1 MRVDNEGKLR
11 PMIAPARAALLVLC
25 LGLHT
30 AVAWGQGVTPRTVVL
45 GQSAPLSGPLQSLG
59 EEMRNG
65 ALAYLRKLN
74 DAGGVH
80 GRRLELAT
88 LDDGGEPAR
97 ALANTRRFIE
107 EFRVFALLAYA
118 EPSLTREVLATVQ
131 QARIP
136 LFGAATGAAS
146 ARRTG
151 RGVFSVRAS
160 RTDEAE
166 QVVSHYALLGLKRFA
181 LVRKDD
187 AAGAEFLA
195 GARNALSARGL
206 APPSDVVLLDDAA
219 GLAGAARDTFMV
231 DPQVV
236 VVALPQPPAADLIRE
251 IRRGGSGAQIV
262 ALSTSDPDALAKA
275 LGPGGTGIA
284 LSQVVPPLAQVSLPI
299 VSEYRA
305 ALEAETG
312 RAAHDPRSLE
322 AYIAAKVFAE
332 SVRRA
337 GPGLSREAL
346 WRALDAMSFYDAG
359 GYTVAFSRNRR
370 QGSTRV
376 YLMAI
381 GQDGKLLH

>member
-1 MRVDNEGKLR
+1 
-11 PMIAPARAALLVLC
+11 MIAPARVALFTLALAFPAAL
-25 LGLHT
+25 
-30 AVAWGQGVTPRTVVL
+30 AWGQGVTPRTVVL

-97 ALANTRRFIE
+97 SLANTRRLIE
-107 EFRVFALLAYA
+107 EFRVFALLGYA

-136 LFGAATGAAS
+136 LFGATGAAS
-146 ARRTG
+146 ARRPG

-181 LVRKDD
+181 LIRKND

-206 APPSDVVLLDDAA
+206 APPADVVLPGDAD
-219 GLAGAARDTFMV
+219 GLASATRDAFMA
-231 DPQVV
+231 DAQVV
-236 VVALPQPPAADLIRE
+236 LVALPQPPAADLIRE

-262 ALSTSDPDALAKA
+262 TLSLSDPDAIAKA
-275 LGPGGTGIA
+275 LGTDGAGIA

-305 ALEAETG
+305 SLEAETANALYAPG
-312 RAAHDPRSLE
+312 SLE

-337 GPGLSREAL
+337 GPALSRDAL

-359 GYTVAFSRNRR
+359 GYTVAFARNRR

>member
-1 MRVDNEGKLR
+1 
-11 PMIAPARAALLVLC
+11 
-25 LGLHT
+25 
-30 AVAWGQGVTPRTVVL
+30 
-45 GQSAPLSGPLQSLG
+45 
-59 EEMRNG
+59 
-65 ALAYLRKLN
+65 
-74 DAGGVH
+74 
-80 GRRLELAT
+80 
-88 LDDGGEPAR
+88 
-97 ALANTRRFIE
+97 
-107 EFRVFALLAYA
+107 
-118 EPSLTREVLATVQ
+118 VQ

-146 ARRTG
+146 ARRPG
-151 RGVFSVRAS
+151 RGVFSVSAS

-181 LVRKDD
+181 LVRQDD

-195 GARNALSARGL
+195 GARNALSVRGL
-206 APPSDVVLLDDAA
+206 APPADVVLVDDAA
-219 GLAGAARDTFMV
+219 GLGGAARDAFMV

-236 VVALPQPPAADLIRE
+236 VVALPQTLAADFIRE
-251 IRRGGSGAQIV
+251 IRRGGSGAQIA

-275 LGPGGTGIA
+275 LGSGGTGIA

-322 AYIAAKVFAE
+322 SYIAAKVFAE

-337 GPGLSREAL
+337 GPGLSRETL

-359 GYTVAFSRNRR
+359 GYAVAFSRNRR

>member
-1 MRVDNEGKLR
+1 M
-11 PMIAPARAALLVLC
+11 LLGLALC
-25 LGLHT
+25 LPAL
-30 AVAWGQGVTPRTVVL
+30 AAWSQGVTPRTVVL
-45 GQSAPLSGPLQSLG
+45 GQSAPLSGPLKSVG
-59 EEMRNG
+59 EDLRSG

-97 ALANTRRFIE
+97 ALANTRRLIE

-118 EPSLTREVLATVQ
+118 DASLTREVLALVQ
-131 QARIP
+131 QSRIP
-136 LFGAATGAAS
+136 LLGAATGAAS
-146 ARRTG
+146 ARPPG
-151 RGVFSVRAS
+151 RGVFSIRAS
-160 RTDEAE
+160 RADEAE
-166 QVVSHYALLGLKRFA
+166 QLVGHYALLGLRRFA
-181 LVRKDD
+181 LVRRDD

-195 GARNALSARGL
+195 GARDALSSRGL
-206 APPSDVVLLDDAA
+206 APPADIMLLGDAD
-219 GLAGAARDTFMV
+219 GLAGAARDAFMA
-231 DPQVV
+231 DAQVV

-262 ALSTSDPDALAKA
+262 ALSTSDPEALAKA
-275 LGPGGTGIA
+275 LGTAGAGIA
-284 LSQVVPPLAQVSLPI
+284 LTQVVPPLAQVSLPI
-299 VSEYRA
+299 IPEYRA
-305 ALEAETG
+305 ALQAETG
-312 RAAHDPRSLE
+312 RAAHAPGSLE

-337 GPGLSREAL
+337 GPALSRDAL

-359 GYTVAFSRNRR
+359 GYTVTFSRNRR
-370 QGSTRV
+370 QGSSRI

>member
-1 MRVDNEGKLR
+1 
-11 PMIAPARAALLVLC
+11 MIAPARKALFTLALLFP
-25 LGLHT
+25 T
-30 AVAWGQGVTPRTVVL
+30 ALASGQGVTPRTVVL

-74 DAGGVH
+74 DTGGVH

-118 EPSLTREVLATVQ
+118 EPSLTAEVLALVQ

-146 ARRTG
+146 ARRPG
-151 RGVFSVRAS
+151 RGVFAVRAS
-160 RTDEAE
+160 HADEAE
-166 QVVSHYALLGLKRFA
+166 QVVSHYALLGLKRFV
-181 LVRKDD
+181 LVREDD

-206 APPSDVVLLDDAA
+206 APPADVVLVDDAT
-219 GLAGAARDTFMV
+219 GVAGAARDTFMV

-236 VVALPQPPAADLIRE
+236 VVALPHPPAADLIRE

-262 ALSTSDPDALAKA
+262 ALSTSDPDAIAKA
-275 LGPGGTGIA
+275 LGADGTGIA

-299 VSEYRA
+299 VSAYRA
-305 ALEAETG
+305 ALEAEIG
-312 RAAHDPRSLE
+312 RAAYHPRSLE

-337 GPGLSREAL
+337 GPGLSRDAL

-359 GYTVAFSRNRR
+359 GYTVNFSRNRR

>member
-1 MRVDNEGKLR
+1 M
-11 PMIAPARAALLVLC
+11 MAPARIALFTLALAFPAAL
-25 LGLHT
+25 
-30 AVAWGQGVTPRTVVL
+30 AWSQGVTPRTVVL

-59 EEMRNG
+59 EQMRSG
-65 ALAYLRKLN
+65 TLAYLRKLN

-97 ALANTRRFIE
+97 SLANTRRFIE
-107 EFRVFALLAYA
+107 EFRVFALLAYP
-118 EPSLTREVLATVQ
+118 EPSLTREVLALVQ

-136 LFGAATGAAS
+136 LFAAAS
-146 ARRTG
+146 APRPG

-206 APPSDVVLLDDAA
+206 APPADVALVDDAA
-219 GLAGAARDTFMV
+219 GLASAARDTFMA

-275 LGPGGTGIA
+275 LGPGGAGIA

-322 AYIAAKVFAE
+322 AYIAAKVFSE

-370 QGSTRV
+370 QGSARV

>member
-1 MRVDNEGKLR
+1 MLLGLALCLS
-11 PMIAPARAALLVLC
+11 APA
-25 LGLHT
+25 
-30 AVAWGQGVTPRTVVL
+30 AWGQGVTPRTVVL
-45 GQSAPLSGPLQSLG
+45 GQSAPLSGPLKSLG

-88 LDDGGEPAR
+88 LDDGGEPGR

-118 EPSLTREVLATVQ
+118 DPSLTREVLAMVQ

-136 LFGAATGAAS
+136 LFGAGAAS
-146 ARRTG
+146 ARPPG
-151 RGVFSVRAS
+151 RGVFSVSAS

-166 QVVSHYALLGLKRFA
+166 QVVGHYALLGLKRFA
-181 LVRKDD
+181 LVRRDD

-206 APPSDVVLLDDAA
+206 APPADIVLLGDAD
-219 GLAGAARDTFMV
+219 GLAGAARDAFKA
-231 DPQVV
+231 DAQVV

-251 IRRGGSGAQIV
+251 IRRASSGAQIV
-262 ALSTSDPDALAKA
+262 ALSTSDPDAIAKA

-322 AYIAAKVFAE
+322 AYITAKVFAE
-332 SVRRA
+332 SVRRV

-346 WRALDAMSFYDAG
+346 WRALDAMSLYDAG

>member
-1 MRVDNEGKLR
+1 M
-11 PMIAPARAALLVLC
+11 LLGLALC
-25 LGLHT
+25 LPAL
-30 AVAWGQGVTPRTVVL
+30 AAWGQGVTPRTVVL

-59 EEMRNG
+59 EQMRSG

-118 EPSLTREVLATVQ
+118 EPSLTRDVLATVQ

-136 LFGAATGAAS
+136 LFAVAS
-146 ARRTG
+146 ARQPG

-166 QVVSHYALLGLKRFA
+166 QVVGHYALLGLKRFA

-206 APPSDVVLLDDAA
+206 APPAEVVLVDDAA
-219 GLAGAARDTFMV
+219 GLAGAARDAFMV

-251 IRRGGSGAQIV
+251 IRRGGSDAQIV

-284 LSQVVPPLAQVSLPI
+284 LSQVVPPLAQISLPV

-312 RAAHDPRSLE
+312 RTAHDPRSLE

>member
-1 MRVDNEGKLR
+1 M
-11 PMIAPARAALLVLC
+11 LLGLALC
-25 LGLHT
+25 LPAL
-30 AVAWGQGVTPRTVVL
+30 AWGQGVTPRTVVL
-45 GQSAPLSGPLQSLG
+45 GQSAPLSGPLKSLG
-59 EEMRNG
+59 EQMRNG
-65 ALAYLRKLN
+65 ALAYLRTLN

-107 EFRVFALLAYA
+107 EFRVFALLGYA
-118 EPSLTREVLATVQ
+118 ESSLTREVLAMVQ
-131 QARIP
+131 QASIP
-136 LFGAATGAAS
+136 LFGAVTGASS
-146 ARRTG
+146 ARRPG

-160 RTDEAE
+160 RADEAE

-181 LVRKDD
+181 LVRQDD

-206 APPSDVVLLDDAA
+206 APPADVVLVDDAT
-219 GLAGAARDTFMV
+219 GLAGAARDAFMV

-236 VVALPQPPAADLIRE
+236 VLALPQPPAADLIRE
-251 IRRGGSGAQIV
+251 IRRGGGAQIV
-262 ALSTSDPDALAKA
+262 ALSPSDPDALAKA
-275 LGPGGTGIA
+275 LGTDGTGIA
-284 LSQVVPPLAQVSLPI
+284 LSQVVPPLAQISLPI

-305 ALEAETG
+305 ALQAETG

-322 AYIAAKVFAE
+322 SYIAAKVFAE

-337 GPGLSREAL
+337 GPGLSRETL
-346 WRALDAMSFYDAG
+346 WRALEAMSFYDAG